1 LFLFYSRLLFL
12 NEIYFSTV
20 CKEAL
25 EVLTIALV
33 LNPKALEDLTRD
45 LMWQTATEH
54 VMWNTFLIDLV
65 LVSTSRAI
73 RATAAEQFL
82 LISTWRSSGHQALQF
97 FITRLFPVINTT
109 AMEYAKQSHEFFHVN
124 IIYVFK
130 S

>member
-1 LFLFYSRLLFL
+1 
-12 NEIYFSTV
+12 
-20 CKEAL
+20 
-25 EVLTIALV
+25 VLTIALV

-45 LMWQTATEH
+45 YMLHNIAEN

-82 LISTWRSSGHQALQF
+82 LISTWCSSGHQALQF

-109 AMEYAKQSHEFFHVN
+109 VMEYAKQSHEFFQV
-124 IIYVFK
+124 IIHFVLEGA
-130 S
+130 